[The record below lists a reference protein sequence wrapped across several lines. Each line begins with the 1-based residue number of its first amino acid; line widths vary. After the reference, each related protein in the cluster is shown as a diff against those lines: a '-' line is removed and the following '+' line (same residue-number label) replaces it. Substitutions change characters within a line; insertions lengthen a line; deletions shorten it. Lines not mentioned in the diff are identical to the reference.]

1 MTGGAGFSRQAAQSF
16 KDNHDLGRIRPQG
29 KLELKARSGK
39 NAEELQLKEAIIFR
53 TQKRSEAKL
62 LNRKIRLV
70 IALIILIGFGLVLLF
85 S

>member
-62 LNRKIRLV
+62 LNRNLAASMLRGTCESVTSLH
-70 IALIILIGFGLVLLF
+70 

>member
-39 NAEELQLKEAIIFR
+39 NAEELQ
-53 TQKRSEAKL
+53 
-62 LNRKIRLV
+62 
-70 IALIILIGFGLVLLF
+70 
-85 S
+85 